1 MTEAMSD
8 SEITDAP
15 ALRFT
20 DIVHSYGADLSVD
33 QLSLSVAPG
42 ETVCLLGPSGCG
54 KSTTLRLAAGLEE
67 LESGSIEIDG
77 QLVAG
82 SGTFVPPEVRRAGLV
97 FQDFALFP
105 HLSVAKNVAF
115 GLRDLAKSE
124 QDTRVKHAL
133 SLVGMEGLANK
144 MPNALSGGE
153 QQRVA
158 LARALAPRPRIMLL
172 DEPFSGL
179 DRRLRDAVRDETL
192 QILKAQNTAALLV
205 THDPEEAMRLADRIA
220 LMRDGKIVQ
229 LAKPAELY
237 NAPVDLGAA
246 AFFSDINILHAAA
259 SDGRVE
265 TPFGSLG
272 ASNAA
277 PNPVTV
283 AFRPQALK
291 LTKGTGPLTV
301 ELVRSLG
308 ETLLVDV
315 AAGAERFQVQVSLDS
330 DLSPGDQAAGVWAHN
345 GVFVFPGH
353 QDL

>member
-1 MTEAMSD
+1 MTDLMSNSGAAD
-8 SEITDAP
+8 TP

-20 DIVHSYGADLSVD
+20 DIVHSYGSGLSVD
-33 QLSLSVAPG
+33 HLSLSVVAG

-82 SGTFVPPEVRRAGLV
+82 GGTFVPPEVRRVGLV

-115 GLRDLAKSE
+115 GLRNLAKSE
-124 QDTRVKHAL
+124 QDARVKDAL
-133 SLVGMEGLANK
+133 SLVGMDGLADK

-192 QILKAQNTAALLV
+192 EILKAQNTAALLV

-229 LAKPAELY
+229 VAKPAELY
-237 NAPVDLGAA
+237 DAPVDLGAA
-246 AFFSDINILHAAA
+246 AFFSDINIMHGAATA
-259 SDGRVE
+259 GRVE
-265 TPFGSLG
+265 TPFGSLT
-272 ASNAA
+272 ASMSADG
-277 PNPVTV
+277 PVTV
-283 AFRPQALK
+283 AFRPQALR
-291 LTKGTGPLTV
+291 LTKGPGPLTI
-301 ELVRSLG
+301 ELVRALG

-315 AAGAERFQVQVSLDS
+315 AANEARYQVQVP
-330 DLSPGDQAAGVWAHN
+330 LSSNLLPGDQASGTWAQS

-353 QDL
+353 QVL